1 MSELLEKIL
10 FLQKVDIFQ
19 NLSIEELHRIAQ
31 ITETEHYDDE
41 EYIFR
46 QGDPGNYAYLIVSGK
61 VELFFE
67 SGDGGSQ
74 VIMTFGEGSCF
85 GEMALLDGQP
95 RSAGARTVSECLISK
110 IGRND
115 FIQLL
120 HRYPPMAL
128 GIIAQLS
135 LRLRTSNKKMNR
147 LTKVVESFASLYEE
161 GRKTL
166 GEEA

>member
-1 MSELLEKIL
+1 MSEIIEKIL

-67 SGDGGSQ
+67 SEKGEAQ

-95 RSAGARTVSECLISK
+95 RSAGARTVSESLISK
-110 IGRND
+110 IRRND

-135 LRLRTSNKKMNR
+135 LRLRKSNVKMNR
-147 LTKVVESFASLYEE
+147 LSKVVETFGNLYEE
-161 GRKTL
+161 SQKAL